1 MFAVQ
6 TFGVTPDLI
15 CCGKGLSSG
24 MMPIGAMIARED
36 LADAFW
42 GNAEDD
48 LHFAHGHT
56 FAGNPMACAVG
67 IAVVDE
73 IVENKLAEKAREMGE
88 YLAGKLQELTKYGVV
103 REVRGK
109 GILRGVELVK
119 NTETMEPFPELG
131 KAMKRTALE
140 NGLIMRIDPTWFAV
154 APALIASKPE
164 IDEMC
169 SLIERSLQQALEA
182 VGSRKGAAV

>member
-1 MFAVQ
+1 
-6 TFGVTPDLI
+6 
-15 CCGKGLSSG
+15 
-24 MMPIGAMIARED
+24 MMPMGAMIARED
-36 LADAFW
+36 MADAFW
-42 GNAEDD
+42 GDAADD
-48 LHFAHGHT
+48 VQFAHGHT

-73 IVENKLAEKAREMGE
+73 IVEKHLDQQAREMGE
-88 YLAGKLQELTKYGVV
+88 YLAGKLEELKKYGVV

-119 NTETMEPFPELG
+119 DTETLEPYPELG
-131 KAMKRTALE
+131 NALKRTAIE

-154 APALIASKPE
+154 APALIAGKAE

-169 SLIERSLQQALEA
+169 SLIERSLVQAVEG
-182 VGSRKGAAV
+182 VRKRQGAAA

>member
-1 MFAVQ
+1 
-6 TFGVTPDLI
+6 
-15 CCGKGLSSG
+15 

-36 LADAFW
+36 MADAFW

-48 LHFAHGHT
+48 VHFAHGHT

-67 IAVVDE
+67 IAVLDE
-73 IVENKLAEKAREMGE
+73 IVENGLAEKAREMGE
-88 YLAGKLQELTKYGVV
+88 YLAAKLADLKKYGVV

-119 NTETMEPFPELG
+119 STQTMEPYPELG
-131 KAMKRTALE
+131 NALKWTALK

-154 APALIASKPE
+154 APALVADNSE

-169 SLIERSLQQALEA
+169 SLIELSLRQALEA
-182 VGSRKGAAV
+182 VAGKRGAAA